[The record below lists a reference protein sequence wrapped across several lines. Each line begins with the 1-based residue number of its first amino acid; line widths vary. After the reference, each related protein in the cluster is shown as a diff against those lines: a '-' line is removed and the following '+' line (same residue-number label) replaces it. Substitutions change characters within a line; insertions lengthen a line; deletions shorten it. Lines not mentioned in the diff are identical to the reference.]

1 MITQNTGFSKW
12 GFGIL
17 HIKKEKN
24 KIITQQDAILKKM
37 TTKMSMD
44 ETGNSNYN

>member
-1 MITQNTGFSKW
+1 M
-12 GFGIL
+12 GIRYFA
-17 HIKKEKN
+17 HKKRKN
-24 KIITQQDAILKKM
+24 KIIIQQNAILKKM